1 MDRFKALTLALTPFR
16 TFTLAVAAELIALPG
31 GLFLCLW
38 RKDTSMFGAYATAVT
53 TVCGIVAAR
62 AYGEHREKAKAAAQ
76 AVP

>member
-1 MDRFKALTLALTPFR
+1 MDRFKALTPFR

-53 TVCGIVAAR
+53 AICGIVAGR
-62 AYGEHREKAKAAAQ
+62 AAYEHKAKAAA
-76 AVP
+76 P